1 MTTSGGA
8 QAERT
13 GLAWR
18 RTALASA
25 ACTVLLLHSAAQRH
39 WGGTLI
45 PVLLAAG
52 TSALLAAIGARRERA
67 LRVAE
72 PAPPSRVLPA
82 IASLAVTVTA
92 ASVVVFH

>member
-1 MTTSGGA
+1 MSTPAGA

-25 ACTVLLLHSAAQRH
+25 ACTVLLLHAAGQRH
-39 WGGTLI
+39 WGLSLV

-52 TSALLAAIGARRERA
+52 TSVLLAAMGMHRERA
-67 LRVAE
+67 LRAAE
-72 PAPPSRVLPA
+72 PGPPSRALPA
-82 IASLAVTVTA
+82 IASLAVTLTA
-92 ASVVVFH
+92 TSVAVFH

>member
-1 MTTSGGA
+1 MNPARGA

-39 WGGTLI
+39 WGVALV
-45 PVLLAAG
+45 PVLLSAG
-52 TSALLAAIGARRERA
+52 TSALLAAIGTLRERA
-67 LRVAE
+67 LRAPE
-72 PAPPSRVLPA
+72 PGPAHPALPA

-92 ASVVVFH
+92 TSVAILH

>member
-1 MTTSGGA
+1 VTTPAGA

-25 ACTVLLLHSAAQRH
+25 ACTVLLLHAAGQRH
-39 WGGTLI
+39 WGLSLV

-52 TSALLAAIGARRERA
+52 TSALLAAIGMHRERA
-67 LRVAE
+67 LRAAE
-72 PAPPSRVLPA
+72 PEPPSRALPA
-82 IASLAVTVTA
+82 IASLAVTLTA
-92 ASVVVFH
+92 TSVAIFH

>member
-1 MTTSGGA
+1 MTTPAGA

-45 PVLLAAG
+45 PALLAAG
-52 TSALLAAIGARRERA
+52 TSALLAAIGMRRERA
-67 LRVAE
+67 LRTAE
-72 PAPPSRVLPA
+72 PAPPSRSLPA

>member
-1 MTTSGGA
+1 MTAPDGA

-18 RTALASA
+18 RTALAAA

-39 WGGTLI
+39 WGTAFV
-45 PVLLAAG
+45 PVVLSAG
-52 TSALLAAIGARRERA
+52 TSALLAAVGTRRERA
-67 LRVAE
+67 LRTGRPVAMS
-72 PAPPSRVLPA
+72 PTLPA

-92 ASVVVFH
+92 ASVAAFH

>member
-1 MTTSGGA
+1 VTTSDGA

-39 WGGTLI
+39 WGVSLV
-45 PVLLAAG
+45 PVLLAAV
-52 TSALLAAIGARRERA
+52 TSALLAAVAVHRERA
-67 LRVAE
+67 LRTARPVAMS
-72 PAPPSRVLPA
+72 PALPA
-82 IASLAVTVTA
+82 IVSLAVTVTA
-92 ASVVVFH
+92 ASVAILH

>member
-1 MTTSGGA
+1 MTTPDGA

-25 ACTVLLLHSAAQRH
+25 ACTVLLLHSAAQHH
-39 WGGTLI
+39 WGLSLI
-45 PVLLAAG
+45 PALLAAV

-67 LRVAE
+67 LRAPE
-72 PAPPSRVLPA
+72 PGPASPALPA
-82 IASLAVTVTA
+82 IASLAVTATA
-92 ASVVVFH
+92 ASVVILH

>member
-1 MTTSGGA
+1 MTAPAGA

-25 ACTVLLLHSAAQRH
+25 ACTALLLHSAAQRH
-39 WGGTLI
+39 WGLALV

-52 TSALLAAIGARRERA
+52 TSALLAAAGARRERDLRTARPVA
-67 LRVAE
+67 LR
-72 PAPPSRVLPA
+72 PILPA
-82 IASLAVTVTA
+82 TASLAVTVTA
-92 ASVVVFH
+92 ASVLLLH

>member
-1 MTTSGGA
+1 MTAPTGA

-25 ACTVLLLHSAAQRH
+25 ACTMLLLHTAAQRH
-39 WGGTLI
+39 WGAALI
-45 PVLLAAG
+45 PVLLSAA
-52 TSALLAAIGARRERA
+52 TSALLAVVGAYRERA

-72 PAPPSRVLPA
+72 PVAMPRLLPA
-82 IASLAVTVTA
+82 VVSLAVTATA
-92 ASVVVFH
+92 TSVFVLH

>member
-1 MTTSGGA
+1 MTSPSGA

-39 WGGTLI
+39 WGGAVI

-52 TSALLAAIGARRERA
+52 TSALLAAIGTHRERA
-67 LRVAE
+67 LRATE
-72 PAPPSRVLPA
+72 PGPPSRALPA

>member
-1 MTTSGGA
+1 MTTAAGA

-39 WGGTLI
+39 WGGTLV

-52 TSALLAAIGARRERA
+52 TSALLAGIGMHRERT
-67 LRVAE
+67 LRTAE
-72 PAPPSRVLPA
+72 PGPPSRTLPA
-82 IASLAVTVTA
+82 IASLAVTMTA
-92 ASVVVFH
+92 ASVLVFH

>member
-1 MTTSGGA
+1 VTAPDGA

-39 WGGTLI
+39 WGVSLV

-52 TSALLAAIGARRERA
+52 TSALLAAVAVSRERV
-67 LRVAE
+67 LRTGRPFVMG
-72 PAPPSRVLPA
+72 PALPA
-82 IASLAVTVTA
+82 ILSLAVTVTA
-92 ASVVVFH
+92 TSVVVFH

>member
-1 MTTSGGA
+1 VTAPDGA

-39 WGGTLI
+39 WGVSLV
-45 PVLLAAG
+45 PVLLAAV
-52 TSALLAAIGARRERA
+52 TSALLAAVAARRERA
-67 LRVAE
+67 LRTSPPGAMS
-72 PAPPSRVLPA
+72 PALPA
-82 IASLAVTVTA
+82 VVSLAVAVTA
-92 ASVVVFH
+92 TSVVVFH

>member
-1 MTTSGGA
+1 MTTPDGA

-39 WGGTLI
+39 WGVSLV
-45 PVLLAAG
+45 PVLFAAV
-52 TSALLAAIGARRERA
+52 TSALLAAVAARRERV
-67 LRVAE
+67 LRT
-72 PAPPSRVLPA
+72 APPVVMGPALPA
-82 IASLAVTVTA
+82 VVSLAVTMTA
-92 ASVVVFH
+92 TSVVVFH

>member
-1 MTTSGGA
+1 MTTPDGA

-39 WGGTLI
+39 WGGALI
-45 PVLLAAG
+45 PVLLAAS
-52 TSALLAAIGARRERA
+52 TSALLAAIGMHRERT
-67 LRVAE
+67 LRTAE
-72 PAPPSRVLPA
+72 PGPSSRALPA

-92 ASVVVFH
+92 ASVLIFH

>member
-1 MTTSGGA
+1 VTTPDGA

-39 WGGTLI
+39 WGVSLV
-45 PVLLAAG
+45 PVLLAAV
-52 TSALLAAIGARRERA
+52 TSALLAAVATRRERA
-67 LRVAE
+67 LRTARPVAMCS
-72 PAPPSRVLPA
+72 ALPA
-82 IASLAVTVTA
+82 IASLAVTMTA
-92 ASVVVFH
+92 ASVAVLH